1 LSQQERTYYQD
12 ERARITFKR
21 AIIDGETYEIA
32 DITAVQMQVE
42 QPAVLRP
49 VLVVSFGFLLVIVG
63 LLSGLGTVSVA
74 LIGLGV
80 ISAAVGTL
88 MMLLPKVKYVVS
100 IDGADGEVQ
109 ALTSEDRAV
118 VAPIVDAIGA
128 VLIVQEH

>member
-1 LSQQERTYYQD
+1 MSQQERTYYQD
-12 ERARITFKR
+12 ERAHITFKR
-21 AIIDGETYEIA
+21 AIIDGETYKIA

-42 QPAVLRP
+42 QPDVLRP
-49 VLVVSFGFLLVIVG
+49 VLIVSFGFLLVIVG